1 VTATLAGECRR
12 LAVKVTQPIE
22 RLVFGWDIPQN
33 GLDALR
39 AKFPDVDITKATGD
53 EFIAALPTADA
64 AVAWSMTPE
73 EFAAASKLRWFQSIG
88 AGVERVILPGM
99 RERGLIV
106 TNSSG
111 IHGASISE
119 HLLAMMFAFARQLPV
134 LIRASEHGQWRDD
147 IRSSIFEL
155 GGQTLHIV
163 GYGDIG
169 RTLGRKAK
177 ALGMHV
183 TATRRHPDSSGDEN
197 ADSITGFDDLPGRLA
212 NADHVAITLPQTP
225 DTIHFFDADL
235 LGKIRP
241 GAYLYNIGRGP
252 IVETQALI
260 QALDSG
266 HLAGAGL
273 DVTDPE
279 PLPADSP
286 LWGRENV
293 IITSHTAGSTP
304 HFQERLM
311 GIVSENLRRIQ
322 AGEPPLSPVDLSAGY

>member
-1 VTATLAGECRR
+1 L
-12 LAVKVTQPIE
+12 TQPIQ
-22 RLVFGWDIPQN
+22 RLVFGWDIPDAA
-33 GLDALR
+33 LDALR
-39 AKFPDVDITKATGD
+39 AKFPGVDITKATGG
-53 EFIAALPTADA
+53 EFIVALPIADA
-64 AVAWSMTPE
+64 AVAWSMTPD

-111 IHGASISE
+111 IHGANISE
-119 HLLAMMFAFARQLPV
+119 HLLAMMLAFARKLPA
-134 LIRASEHGQWRDD
+134 LIRATEHGQWRDD
-147 IRSSIFEL
+147 VRSSIFEL
-155 GGQTLHIV
+155 GGQTLHVV

-169 RTLGRKAK
+169 QALGRKAS
-177 ALGMHV
+177 ALGMRV
-183 TATRRHPDSSGDEN
+183 TATRRHPGSSSDDN
-197 ADSITGFDDLPGRLA
+197 ADSITGFDQLQTRLA

-225 DTIHFFDADL
+225 ETVNLFDSEL
-235 LGKIRP
+235 LGKIKP

-252 IVETQALI
+252 VVDTQALI

-266 HLAGAGL
+266 QLAGAGL
-273 DVTDPE
+273 DVTEPE

-293 IITSHTAGSTP
+293 IITAHTAGGTP
-304 HFQERLM
+304 FFFDRLM

-322 AGEPPLSPVDLSAGY
+322 AGEQPMNIVDLEAGY